1 MEWIADPTA
10 WLGLATLI
18 VLEIVLGIDNLVFI
32 AILADKLPPHLR
44 DRARVLGLSLA
55 LLMRLGLLASIS
67 WMVTLTEPLFE
78 VFGKSF
84 SGRDLIMLF
93 GGVFLLFKAT
103 MELHERLEGHVA
115 QHAGNK
121 TYALFWPI
129 VAQIVVLDAVF
140 SLDAV
145 ITAVGM
151 VEHLEVMMIAV
162 IVSIGL
168 MIVAS
173 KPLTRFVNRHP
184 TVIMLCLGFLMMIGF
199 SLTAEGLGF
208 HIPKGY
214 LYAAIGFSILIE
226 VFNQVARKRRKKS
239 LQGHRPLRARTAH
252 AVLRLLGGQ
261 RLEADE
267 VGEEVADLFE
277 EGDDQVVFDRRERVM
292 ISGVL
297 QLAEKPIRSLM
308 TVRAEV
314 DCIDL
319 DSGREAIRAAL
330 LESSYSRLPL
340 VRDGRVEEPLGYV
353 HKKELLKELLAGAQ
367 PDLESLARQPLNL
380 LQDCSILNALEQMR
394 EASTHVAF
402 VVNEFGE
409 FIGLLTLTD
418 ILESIAGELPD
429 ASEIDGP
436 DVVEENDGYLVSGAM
451 NLSQV
456 RRRVGVRRARHGGLP
471 DPRRAGDEPARPPA
485 GDRRPPAVAGLGTA
499 GGGSGRTP
507 GDPGPA
513 AQGLSEAAA
522 ADPAA
527 ALPGAA
533 ADRYRRRCQACACSS
548 LTSSTKASGNRV
560 RNGPS
565 SASASS
571 TIRAIISSGSYCSK
585 GKRTPLWS
593 VKWRCGS
600 YQRFQVSIM
609 RSLKPVW
616 YGPGLMVP
624 TWMPNGFSSACRASA
639 KASRACLEAQ

>member
-226 VFNQVARKRRKKS
+226 LFNQLARARRKRS
-239 LQGHRPLRARTAH
+239 LQQHRPLRERTAH
-252 AVLRLLGGQ
+252 AVLRLLGG
-261 RLEADE
+261 RRVEADE
-267 VGEEVADLFE
+267 VGEEIADLVAGGE
-277 EGDDQVVFDRRERVM
+277 EQVLFDRRERVM

-297 QLAEKPIRSLM
+297 NLAERPIRTVM
-308 TVRAEV
+308 TARTEV
-314 DCIDL
+314 DVLDL
-319 DSGREAIRAAL
+319 AQPADAVAQAL
-330 LESSYSRLPL
+330 ANSPYSRLPL
-340 VRDGRVEEPLGYV
+340 IRDGRIDEPLGFV
-353 HKKELLKELLAGAQ
+353 HKKELLKELLSGSQ
-367 PDLESLARQPLNL
+367 PDLEGMARAPLNL
-380 LQDCSILNALEQMR
+380 LESFSILNALEQMR
-394 EASTHVAF
+394 GQSTHIAF
-402 VVNEFGE
+402 VVNEFGD
-409 FIGLLTLTD
+409 FTGLLTMTD

-429 ASEIDGP
+429 ASEVEGP
-436 DVVEENDGYLVSGAM
+436 GIVQEGEGFVVSGAL

-456 RRRVGVRRARHGGLP
+456 QARTGFSARATEDYQTLAGLMMSLLDRLPMVGDRLAWNGWTLTVEAVEERRVRQVRLTPNGG
-471 DPRRAGDEPARPPA
+471 
-485 GDRRPPAVAGLGTA
+485 
-499 GGGSGRTP
+499 
-507 GDPGPA
+507 
-513 AQGLSEAAA
+513 
-522 ADPAA
+522 ADA
-527 ALPGAA
+527 
-533 ADRYRRRCQACACSS
+533 
-548 LTSSTKASGNRV
+548 
-560 RNGPS
+560 
-565 SASASS
+565 ASA
-571 TIRAIISSGSYCSK
+571 
-585 GKRTPLWS
+585 
-593 VKWRCGS
+593 
-600 YQRFQVSIM
+600 
-609 RSLKPVW
+609 
-616 YGPGLMVP
+616 
-624 TWMPNGFSSACRASA
+624 
-639 KASRACLEAQ
+639 